1 MPTTPSESGVCI
13 ALSYTIVSATV
24 ALTIVYD
31 NAANT
36 PDSLGV
42 IGVGTAGTKRSA
54 ASALAVGSSGI

>member
-1 MPTTPSESGVCI
+1 M
-13 ALSYTIVSATV
+13 
-24 ALTIVYD
+24 TIVYD

-54 ASALAVGSSGI
+54 GSALAVGSSGI